1 MISKIRIRNFRSIS
15 DLTLDPV
22 DLSILIGKNDTGK
35 SNILRALNLFFN
47 DQTDFRQNFDFT
59 KDFSTKAKTGQG
71 KAPEI
76 RIDLH
81 FNIPSNYQA
90 PEDARGI
97 EWTRRWRAN
106 EVINDDPVFILK
118 GNKKEQISGRSK
130 LWTYLN
136 NIDYHY
142 IPALKGRE
150 YFSELLSDIYDVL
163 SDVSEDD
170 LVSASKSLQDQV
182 ELILVDVAAE
192 LRDVLQSK
200 SVPKLPQNLRSIFRL
215 IQFESEGIDLD
226 RRGDGIRVRHVP
238 SLMKFLC
245 DLKTTRSGHY
255 QTFHIWGFEEP
266 ENSVD
271 FISAFE
277 LREQILNIAK
287 KRDFQ
292 IFMSTHSPVF
302 FKLEEH
308 EKAGTFFFKKADG
321 ATTLSNIEGDLSDEM
336 GVLRVVSPYVEE
348 SRKFVSELKLKVD
361 KLNEKL
367 SKDVIDPSQKIV
379 FVGGDTDV
387 DILNMVKDE
396 FDFLGDV
403 RFVSSI
409 SNAYSSA
416 NAVVDNI
423 VAWHHLQKSRETS
436 KKVIGVGLVDRDQAG
451 ENAKT
456 TFANKMS
463 SEKSQNARLIWFL
476 ANAETAKDC
485 VSLGFKPNMSLESF
499 APIEIWKTALDKGWL
514 ERKSP
519 EVILEN
525 VVGRL
530 RKEIL
535 DDGIKTLFEREGL
548 EFIPH
553 LYDVRMEKKR
563 NFSGEFSKA
572 IKDDRAL
579 KMQFA
584 TTLAAVRA
592 AFSGTII

>member
-15 DLTLDPV
+15 DLTVDPA

-47 DQTDFRQNFDFT
+47 DQTDFRQAFDFSR
-59 KDFSTKAKTGQG
+59 DFSRQAKTGQG

-76 RIDLH
+76 RIDIQ
-81 FNIPSNYQA
+81 FNIPSNYQS
-90 PEDARGI
+90 PEGSRSI

-106 EVINDDPVFILK
+106 EVITDDPVFVLK
-118 GNKKEQISGRSK
+118 GNKKEEISGRSK

-142 IPALKGRE
+142 IPALKGKE

-163 SDVSEDD
+163 SDVSEED

-182 ELILVDVAAE
+182 EMILGDVAAE
-192 LRDVLQSK
+192 LKEVLQS
-200 SVPKLPQNLRSIFRL
+200 SSIPKLPQNLRSIFRL

-245 DLKTTRSGHY
+245 DLKSTRSGHY
-255 QTFHIWGFEEP
+255 QTCHIWGFEEP

-277 LREQILNIAK
+277 LRGQILNIAK

-308 EKAGTFFFKKADG
+308 EQASTFFFKKEDG
-321 ATTLSNIEGDLSDEM
+321 ATILSSVEGDISDEM

-348 SRKFVSELKLKVD
+348 SLAVVSELKAKVD
-361 KLNEKL
+361 HLTNRL

-379 FVGGDTDV
+379 FVEGDTDV
-387 DILNMVKDE
+387 EILTTVKDIFE
-396 FDFLGDV
+396 FFKDV
-403 RFVSSI
+403 KFVSSI
-409 SNAYSSA
+409 ANGYSSA

-423 VAWHHLQKSRETS
+423 IAWHHLQKSRAMP
-436 KKVIGVGLVDRDQAG
+436 KVIGVGLVDRDKAG
-451 ENAKT
+451 EIAKT
-456 TFANKMS
+456 TFVDKMV
-463 SEKSQNARLIWFL
+463 SEKSKNARLLWFQPSS
-476 ANAETAKDC
+476 EMAKEC
-485 VSLGFKPNMSLESF
+485 IRVGFRPNSSLESF
-499 APIEIWKTALDKGWL
+499 APLDVWKTALSKDWL
-514 ERKSP
+514 ARKSAD
-519 EVILEN
+519 VILDNAVE
-525 VVGRL
+525 RL
-530 RKEIL
+530 RRDLL
-535 DDGIKTLFEREGL
+535 DSGTKTLFERDEAEL
-548 EFIPH
+548 LPH

-563 NFSGEFSKA
+563 HFCTAFNSAIAADNNLNLRFSTTFSE
-572 IKDDRAL
+572 IRS
-579 KMQFA
+579 
-584 TTLAAVRA
+584 
-592 AFSGTII
+592 AFSGAIT